1 MSSYSAID
9 LSLLAPPDVV
19 ETIDYETILA
29 AMLADLQ
36 SRDPSFTALLES
48 DPAYKILEVAA
59 YREMILRQRVNDAA
73 RAVMIAYALKTDL
86 DNLGALFNVE
96 RLIVTPADN
105 TQTPPVP
112 AVYESDTG
120 FRRRILLAMEK
131 ISTAGAS
138 GSYIYHAL
146 SVSADVKDAAVSS
159 PDPGEVVL
167 AVLAAAGSG
176 VPDADLLAAVAAAVN
191 ADDVRPLT
199 DHVTVQGAAIV
210 EYTITAAMT
219 LKSGAS
225 PELVRAAAA
234 QAAADYAAAQHR
246 LGATVA
252 LSGIYAALH
261 EQSGVVK
268 VALTSPVADIE
279 ATPFQAPYC
288 TAITVTVEA

>member
-1 MSSYSAID
+1 MNSYNAID
-9 LSLLAPPDVV
+9 LNLLTPPDVV

-29 AMLADLQ
+29 AMIADLQ
-36 SRDPSFTALLES
+36 SRDESFTALLES

-59 YREMILRQRVNDAA
+59 YREVNLRQRVNDAA
-73 RAVMIAYALKTDL
+73 RAVMIAYATKTDL

-105 TQTPPVP
+105 SQTPPVA
-112 AVYESDTG
+112 AVYESDAN

-146 SVSADVKDAAVSS
+146 SVSAVVKDAAVAS
-159 PDPGEVVL
+159 PSPGEVVV
-167 AVLAAAGSG
+167 AVLSADGNG
-176 VPDADLLAAVAAAVN
+176 VPDSDLLAAVAAAVN
-191 ADDVRPLT
+191 AENVRPLT
-199 DHVTVQGAAIV
+199 DHVTVQGATLV
-210 EYTITAAMT
+210 EYSITAVLT

-225 PELVRAAAA
+225 SELVRAAAA
-234 QAAADYAAAQHR
+234 LAVAEYAAAQHR

-268 VALTSPVADIE
+268 VALSSPETDIE
-279 ATPFQAPYC
+279 ASSFAAPYC

>member
-1 MSSYSAID
+1 MNSYNAID
-9 LSLLAPPDVV
+9 LSLLPPPDVI

-29 AMLADLQ
+29 AMLADLRG
-36 SRDPSFTALLES
+36 RDGSFTALVES

-59 YREMILRQRVNDAA
+59 YREVNLRQRVNDAA
-73 RAVMIAYALKTDL
+73 RAVMIAYALKADL
-86 DNLGALFNVE
+86 DNLGALFDVE
-96 RLIVTPADN
+96 RLIITPADN

-112 AVYESDTG
+112 AVYESDAN
-120 FRRRILLAMEK
+120 FRRRILLAMEA

-146 SVSADVKDAAVSS
+146 SVSADVKDAAVDS
-159 PDPGEVVL
+159 PSPGEVVL
-167 AVLAAAGSG
+167 AVLSADGSG
-176 VPDADLLAAVAAAVN
+176 IPDADLLAAVAAAVN

-199 DHVTVQGAAIV
+199 DHVTVQAATLS
-210 EYTITAAMT
+210 EYSITAVLT

-225 PELVRAAAA
+225 AELVRAAAA
-234 QAAADYAAAQHR
+234 QAVAVYAESQHR

-261 EQSGVVK
+261 QPSGVVK
-268 VALTSPVADIE
+268 AELSSPVADIE